1 MTASPTSPPTPPT
14 ADRHFLRTNYADGE
28 LSVAT
33 SARPRL
39 LDRSGLGI
47 GLGIVLND
55 PDLIRDERNTE
66 GSGGIDRRFGG
77 APEDGE
83 QAGEGGGKGGGEGE
97 ECEAG
102 PRRADSG
109 EGDRGRERAIILI
122 GLNSRAGA
130 GAGLGGRG
138 SRVDIEDSEGEME
151 IIPARPLVSSGQLGE
166 VLIGEVS
173 VQLVRLEPRASSP
186 CRPSPFRASP
196 ARARACRRAAAVR
209 DSARAAGRWAP
220 GVSVGEQKTGVGDC
234 FRQEKAHSQKLLS
247 QDGEEVVEVFG
258 QLWSVPSPRKARV
271 PPPGGGLV

>member
-151 IIPARPLVSSGQLGE
+151 IIPARPLVVLGRIAGYCNSWKILCKGNVKE
-166 VLIGEVS
+166 RVEMFTAAIWEEARKPPL
-173 VQLVRLEPRASSP
+173 LLWPEP
-186 CRPSPFRASP
+186 
-196 ARARACRRAAAVR
+196 
-209 DSARAAGRWAP
+209 G
-220 GVSVGEQKTGVGDC
+220 
-234 FRQEKAHSQKLLS
+234 
-247 QDGEEVVEVFG
+247 
-258 QLWSVPSPRKARV
+258 
-271 PPPGGGLV
+271 